1 MQDFFYGE
9 MMRSK
14 ITGTAF
20 IPHNRNTIVA
30 ANHGSHL
37 DMGFARHALGTYGED
52 IVTLAAQDYFFEKG
66 TLQRAFFENLTNL
79 RAIDRKSGLR
89 ASERQAGEILSQG
102 KTTLIFP
109 EGTRSTDGE
118 VHEFKPLLGH
128 LALTYGVDIL
138 PLYLGGTREAMPK
151 GGKLPMKRDLFA
163 RIGPPITVTD
173 MKRLTNGLSPAD
185 AAREVAKLARRAVD
199 ALKNGKVI
207 DAARMKSLDENNGP
221 KEHPLVTLFA
231 DLEKKF
237 DSAAVD
243 KPLSFYFTLGDDAN
257 AKWTVR
263 VSKEKCEVKAGK
275 PEGGTADCVLKTSPE
290 IFTKIVRE
298 AFTPGPAEFMSG
310 AIKSND
316 VELLMTFQK
325 VFQLG
330 G

>member
-1 MQDFFYGE
+1 
-9 MMRSK
+9 
-14 ITGTAF
+14 
-20 IPHNRNTIVA
+20 
-30 ANHGSHL
+30 
-37 DMGFARHALGTYGED
+37 
-52 IVTLAAQDYFFEKG
+52 
-66 TLQRAFFENLTNL
+66 
-79 RAIDRKSGLR
+79 
-89 ASERQAGEILSQG
+89 
-102 KTTLIFP
+102 
-109 EGTRSTDGE
+109 
-118 VHEFKPLLGH
+118 
-128 LALTYGVDIL
+128 
-138 PLYLGGTREAMPK
+138 
-151 GGKLPMKRDLFA
+151 
-163 RIGPPITVTD
+163 
-173 MKRLTNGLSPAD
+173 
-185 AAREVAKLARRAVD
+185 
-199 ALKNGKVI
+199 
-207 DAARMKSLDENNGP
+207 MKSLDENDGP

-243 KPLSFYFTLGDDAN
+243 KPVSFYFTLGDDAN

-263 VSKEKCEVKAGK
+263 VSKEKCEVKPGK